1 MSRNYYNRYTRF
13 VINEVTKPLPFLTI
27 DPKSTD
33 KTVVYNSD
41 RDRLDKFS
49 QQYYNSP
56 YYGWLILQANPEYGG
71 IEFDI
76 PENTIIIVPFPLD
89 RSLEDYQS
97 KVEQYKRLYGE

>member
-13 VINEVTKPLPFLTI
+13 VINEVTRPLPFLTI

-56 YYGWLILQANPEYGG
+56 YYGWLILLCNPRYGG
-71 IEFDI
+71 VEENI
-76 PENTIIIVPFPLD
+76 PNGEIIRIPFPLTD
-89 RSLEDYQS
+89 TIQQYIQAVKKYED
-97 KVEQYKRLYGE
+97 LYGI

>member
-49 QQYYNSP
+49 QQIWWGRRKYTKWGNNKDTISVNRYYT
-56 YYGWLILQANPEYGG
+56 
-71 IEFDI
+71 
-76 PENTIIIVPFPLD
+76 TIY
-89 RSLEDYQS
+89 SS
-97 KVEQYKRLYGE
+97 S

>member
-13 VINEVTKPLPFLTI
+13 VINEVTRPLPFLTI

-49 QQYYNSP
+49 QEYYNSP
-56 YYGWLILQANPEYGG
+56 YYGWLILLCNPIYGG
-71 IEFDI
+71 VEENI
-76 PENTIIIVPFPLD
+76 PNGEIIRIPFPLTD
-89 RSLEDYQS
+89 TIHQYIQAVKKYED
-97 KVEQYKRLYGE
+97 LYGI

>member
-33 KTVVYNSD
+33 KTVVYNSG

-56 YYGWLILQANPEYGG
+56 YYGWLILLCNPRYGG
-71 IEFDI
+71 VEENI
-76 PENTIIIVPFPLD
+76 PNGEIIRIPFPLTD
-89 RSLEDYQS
+89 TIQ
-97 KVEQYKRLYGE
+97 QYIQAVKNYDEL